1 MSSSLYRQAVQSHAF
16 KERIRFAQLLSP
28 EHLHA
33 VLAATVLLQPLER
46 VRPQGIAHLVR
57 LRCRFDEEFH
67 PSALQ
72 LEPAAY
78 YAAMMEQLRTAL
90 ALFPHMLADVV
101 SSQPTNTAGNLKP
114 QSQVTGSLR
123 ISPFEY
129 YSEMLVAVRVGWLA
143 VV

>member
-1 MSSSLYRQAVQSHAF
+1 MQSHAF
-16 KERIRFAQLLSP
+16 KERIRFTQLLSP
-28 EHLHA
+28 ETLHA
-33 VLAATVLLQPLER
+33 VLAATELLLPRESAHCIAHR
-46 VRPQGIAHLVR
+46 VRS
-57 LRCRFDEEFH
+57 RCRFDEEFH

-72 LEPAAY
+72 LEPADY
-78 YAAMMEQLRTAL
+78 YTAMMDHLRTAL

-101 SSQPTNTAGNLKP
+101 SCALSAHKCSKRSEL